1 MRTRGELRYY
11 RNRAV
16 RRKHRIMRE
25 VFGWADEVAARKH
38 DGSSLGCNCYMCKP
52 GHKLGYPSP
61 AQIRQESG
69 TNNDLKEYGVRN

>member
-16 RRKHRIMRE
+16 RRKRRIMRE

-61 AQIRQESG
+61 AQILQESG
-69 TNNDLKEYGVRN
+69 TDNDLKEYRTRN